1 MAEPITIQKLSDA
14 SFDADTLGEFANE
27 DKTVVSRNG
36 REYPSAPMAS
46 RLVVENGLL
55 GATPFSTYAAMTAS
69 ALVDGDYAV
78 VTNDIDLSK
87 NGVYQKIG
95 GAWVYSEYNPIAQSQ
110 ALIDTYVLPNEDADV
125 SHNFTDKNGFVIASL
140 LINGLFKTNGIDVAG
155 DELWFEQSPD
165 NAINLLDKN
174 GFVLASTAAPKWRGQ
189 TSVITSQSPAELG
202 YQIATDVIGVL
213 TYGQSLSRGQ
223 ASLPVISTTATN
235 NLTMASGVLRRPNE
249 AGYSAIDF
257 APLVESAIGTEGE
270 TPTSGMLN
278 GASRRISEAGL
289 PDYQFFG
296 GSMGRGGSFVDEL
309 SANSTSFDNL
319 CDYVKDANAIAK
331 SKNKSFSVWAMAWA
345 QGENDN
351 TSGSSNKLAYQY
363 TQEWLAKLWQPFK
376 DVVLQ
381 TTGQQFLPY
390 LITYQTPGHRRS
402 SSDTIHIAKAQ
413 WRASREYDDVVM
425 AVPAYILPTAPDNQH
440 LTNEGSWLMGEY
452 MGRALFYTMIQRQK
466 WRPLEPVAVDWQD
479 GFIDIEFYVPRGKL
493 VLDAALAALYDNYGF
508 VMRDAADAVI
518 DIISNVAVTDKNTVR
533 ITLSSI
539 APSGSVITYG
549 RGKPGDPASSGNI
562 NGSRGNLRDTHGD
575 TDKVT
580 SPLGNTFDL
589 HNPCVYFE
597 YSQKLG
603 FAI

>member
-1 MAEPITIQKLSDA
+1 MAELLTIQDSIDGHL
-14 SFDADTLGEFANE
+14 DTQTLKEAVNE
-27 DKTVVSRNG
+27 DKIITARLG
-36 REYPSAPMAS
+36 REYASVPMAS
-46 RLVVENGLL
+46 RLLVENGLL
-55 GATPFSTYAAMTAS
+55 GATPFSTYSAMTAS
-69 ALVDGDYAV
+69 ALADGDYAI
-78 VTNDIDLSK
+78 VTNDVDLSK

-110 ALIDTYVLPNEDADV
+110 ALIDTYVLPNDAADV

-155 DELWFEQSPD
+155 DELWFERSPD

-174 GFVLASTAAPKWRGQ
+174 GFVLASSAATKAQEQ
-189 TSVITSQSPAELG
+189 TSVITNQSPPELG
-202 YQIATDVIGVL
+202 YQIATDIVGVM

-223 ASLPVISTTATN
+223 AALPAISTTTTN

-249 AGYSAIDF
+249 AGYSASDF

-296 GSMGRGGSFVDEL
+296 GSMGRGGSYVDEL
-309 SANSTSFDNL
+309 SKSSTSFDNL

-331 SKNKSFSVWAMAWA
+331 SKNKSFSMWAMAWA

-351 TSGSSNKLAYQY
+351 TSGSSNRLAYQY
-363 TQEWLAKLWQPFK
+363 TQEWLANLWQPFK
-376 DVVLQ
+376 NFVLQ

-425 AVPAYILPTAPDNQH
+425 AVPAYIFPTAADNQH

-479 GFIDIEFYVPRGKL
+479 GFIDIEFYVPQGKL

-518 DIISNVAVTDKNTVR
+518 DIISAVTIANKNTVR
-533 ITLSSI
+533 ITLSSA
-539 APSGSVITYG
+539 APSGAVITYG
-549 RGKPGDPASSGNI
+549 RGKPSDPASSGNI

-575 TDKVT
+575 TDKAT